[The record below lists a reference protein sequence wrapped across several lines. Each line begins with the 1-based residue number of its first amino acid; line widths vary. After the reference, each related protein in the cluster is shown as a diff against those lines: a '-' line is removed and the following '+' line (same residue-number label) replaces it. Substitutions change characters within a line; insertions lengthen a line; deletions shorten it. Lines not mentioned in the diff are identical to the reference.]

1 VINSTLI
8 WLLVLPA
15 ILAIALWWLI
25 GKNKEGL
32 IVSGVFTA
40 ASMAVVGIIFAV
52 SSGVATSDTEIWN
65 GKITA
70 KDRVHGSYVRSYQ
83 CNCTTTRD
91 SKGNSTTSC
100 QTCYEDRYT
109 VHWTARSTVGDFS
122 IDSKDWTSR
131 SVYLVPDPARYNA
144 VVVGEPAA
152 RANSYTNY
160 VQAVPG
166 SLFTPSAKSLKER
179 FANLLPKYPDQT
191 YDFYRANHFVTA
203 GYNVPDAAT
212 WNTALGEMLKDR
224 GPKKQ
229 VNAIVVIAK
238 TADPDYAYALRDHW
252 EGVNKNDVVLVIGS
266 AAWPKIDFV
275 EVLSW
280 TKNELFKV
288 QLRDSVMA
296 AGVIQR
302 DSILGML
309 ASQIDTNFERRRM
322 REFEYLKAEIDPP
335 FWLLALT
342 IVLMI
347 GGAAGTVYL
356 VNGQSWTPR
365 VRRFG
370 SYR

>member
-1 VINSTLI
+1 MINTTLI
-8 WLLVLPA
+8 WLLLLPV
-15 ILAIALWWLI
+15 AIAIAMWWLI

-32 IVSGVFTA
+32 IVSGVFSV

-65 GKITA
+65 GKITG
-70 KDRVHGSYVRSYQ
+70 KDRVHGSYVRSYE
-83 CNCTTTRD
+83 CRCTYSRD
-91 SKGNSTTSC
+91 SKGNTTKSC
-100 QTCYEDRYT
+100 STCYEDHYT
-109 VHWTARSTVGDFS
+109 VHWTAKSTVGTFT
-122 IDSKDWTSR
+122 IDSKDWTNR
-131 SVYLVPDPARYNA
+131 GVYLVPDPARYTSIII
-144 VVVGEPAA
+144 GEPAA
-152 RANSYTNY
+152 RTNTYTNY

-191 YDFYRANHFVTA
+191 YDYYRANHFVTA
-203 GYNVPDAAT
+203 GYNVPDAAA
-212 WNTALGEMLKDR
+212 WNDALGELLKDR

-238 TADPDYAYALRDHW
+238 TADPDYVYALRDHW

-302 DSILGML
+302 EPILGML
-309 ASQIDTNFERRRM
+309 AAQIDTNFERRRM
-322 REFEYLKAEIDPP
+322 REFEYLQAEIDPP
-335 FWLLALT
+335 TWLLLLT
-342 IVLMI
+342 IALMI
-347 GGAAGTVYL
+347 GGAAGTVFV